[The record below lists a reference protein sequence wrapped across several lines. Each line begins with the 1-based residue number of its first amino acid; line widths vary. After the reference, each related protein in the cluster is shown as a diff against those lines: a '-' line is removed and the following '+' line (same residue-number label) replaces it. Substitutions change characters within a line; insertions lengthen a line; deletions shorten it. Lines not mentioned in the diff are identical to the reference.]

1 MALGDGYRAFYE
13 SAAWLDL
20 SGRGPI
26 RMTGEDRVRL
36 LHALAANHIQQL
48 KSGEGCYT
56 FFLDAQ
62 GHILGDANVLYLAD
76 ALLLDTE
83 PETRRSL
90 YAHLDRYLIADDV
103 TLEDASDA
111 TAVLGVE
118 GPQAD
123 EILRTLDAPVP
134 TAAYAHERWG
144 ERIVAR
150 LSATGA
156 PGFRIFAPLQ
166 ERTGIVRQLE
176 AAGAVAAGADEI
188 RTVRLEHGRP
198 RFGEDIDSKYLPQET
213 QQLHAIH
220 FNKGCYLGQE
230 IVERVRSRGAVH
242 RLLVRLEIDAT
253 EPPEA
258 GARIFAGEKDIGELT
273 SAAYSP
279 VAGKVAALGYVRV
292 NEIRAE
298 SQFTVGGA
306 AARITPDG
314 TKLLVSG

>member
-1 MALGDGYRAFYE
+1 MALGDGYRAFHE

-48 KSGEGCYT
+48 KPGEGCYT

-62 GHILGDANVLYLAD
+62 GHILGDANVLCLAD

-103 TLEDASDA
+103 TLEDESDE
-111 TAVLGVE
+111 TAALGVE

-123 EILRTLDAPVP
+123 GILRTLGAPVP
-134 TAAYAHERWG
+134 TAAYSHERWG
-144 ERIVAR
+144 ESIVAR

-166 ERTGIVRQLE
+166 ERTGIVRQLK
-176 AAGAVAAGADEI
+176 AAGAVAAGSNEM

-213 QQLHAIH
+213 RQLHAVH

-242 RLLVRLEIDAT
+242 RQLVHLEIDAT

-279 VAGKVAALGYVRV
+279 ALGKVIAMGYVRV
-292 NEIRAE
+292 NEVPAE
-298 SQFTVGGA
+298 AQITTEGA
-306 AARITPDG
+306 ALCRLTP
-314 TKLLVSG
+314 